1 MIQKLRWLVPA
12 VCLSVSA
19 LAQTDNPVIF
29 TIGDESVTKQE
40 FSDVYTKNNINGQA
54 DFSRKSIED
63 YLDLY
68 INFRLKVKEAY
79 ALRID
84 TMKSLND
91 ELDGYRNQLAQTYL
105 VDKDAENQL
114 VMEAYNRMK
123 KEIHVEHIMV
133 KCDANA
139 SPADTL
145 AAYNKA
151 LDLRKQLLA
160 GKDFNDLAKQVSDDP
175 SAKDNGGDLGYITA
189 LQTVYPFETAAYN
202 TVVGQISQPV
212 RSRFGYHIIK
222 VLDVRDARG
231 QVEVEHIF
239 VKTTKEMNAA
249 QMGKAKQKIDSLYNL
264 VKGGSNFEDVARA
277 NSEDPSSA
285 SNGGLLPE
293 FGAGQM
299 VASFE
304 DAAFSLKNPG
314 DISSPIQSPYGWH
327 IIKLIDKKPLG
338 SFDSLQDQ
346 IRRQVE
352 HEARFDMAKQAY
364 FNDVKKWYAFTENA
378 SGKKAVYNLL
388 DTSFMKGNWNVK
400 STPDLTGIVF
410 TLTDKQYKPETK
422 NFTEADFVNF
432 IQNNQK
438 RVVNLKDKQLMFDEL
453 YKQFTNN
460 SLLDFE
466 QARLEN
472 QYPAFKSLMTEYRNG
487 VLLFE
492 LTDEKVWSRAVK
504 DTTGLLAF
512 YNAHKENYL
521 DSGKANITEYDC
533 KNKDV
538 MRQVEDLRGKGWTDD
553 KIKAKLDKKD
563 TTMLGVQTV
572 LMSKADFPMRMPI
585 QKWKKGAQDT
595 STQDSNREMLSIV
608 NDIESASPRP
618 LDEVRGYVVA
628 DYQDYLEKQWIA
640 DLRQKYPV
648 TVNQPVVDSLIKN

>member
-12 VCLSVSA
+12 VCLSFSA
-19 LAQTDNPVIF
+19 LAQSDNPVIF

-54 DFSRKSIED
+54 DFSRKSIQD

-79 ALRID
+79 ALHLD

-114 VMEAYNRMK
+114 VTEAYNRMK

-133 KCDANA
+133 KCDQNG

-145 AAYNKA
+145 EAYNKA
-151 LDLRKQLLA
+151 MDIRKQLVA
-160 GKDFNDLAKQVSDDP
+160 GKDFNELAKQVSDDP
-175 SAKDNGGDLGYITA
+175 SSKDNGGDLGYITA
-189 LQTVYPFETAAYN
+189 LQTVYPFETVAFN
-202 TVVGQISQPV
+202 TVVGQVSQPV
-212 RSRFGYHIIK
+212 RTRFGYHVIK

-231 QVEVEHIF
+231 QVQVEHIF
-239 VKTTKEMNAA
+239 VKTTK
-249 QMGKAKQKIDSLYNL
+249 QMTAEEQGKAKRKIDSLNTL
-264 VKGGSNFEDVARA
+264 LKSGANFEDVARG

-285 SNGGLLPE
+285 PNGGLLPA

-304 DAAFSLKNPG
+304 QAAFALNNPG
-314 DISSPIQSPYGWH
+314 DVSSPVQSPYGWH
-327 IIKLIDKKPLG
+327 IIKLIERKPLAPL
-338 SFDSLQDQ
+338 DSMQDQ

-352 HEARFDMAKQAY
+352 HEARFDIAKQAY
-364 FNDVKKWYAFTENA
+364 YNDVKKWYSFTENPA
-378 SGKKAVYNLL
+378 GKKVVYGLL
-388 DTSFMKGNWNVK
+388 DSNFVKGDWSIK
-400 STPDLTGIVF
+400 GTPDLTKTIF
-410 TLTDKQYKPETK
+410 SLTDQQYKPETK
-422 NFTEADFVNF
+422 NFTEADFVNY

-438 RVVNLKDKQLMFDEL
+438 RVVNLKDKQLMFDDL

-460 SLLDFE
+460 SLITFAQD
-466 QARLEN
+466 RLEN
-472 QYPAFKSLMTEYRNG
+472 QYPAFKSLMAEYRNG

-504 DTTGLLAF
+504 DTAGLLSF
-512 YNAHKENYL
+512 YKVHKENYL
-521 DSGKANITEYDC
+521 DSGRANITEYDC

-538 MRQVEDLRGKGWTDD
+538 MTQALDLRAKGWTDD
-553 KIKAKLDKKD
+553 KIKAKFDKKD
-563 TTMLGVQTV
+563 STILDVQTV
-572 LMSKADFPMRMPI
+572 LISKTDFALRMPI
-585 QKWKKGAQDT
+585 EKWGKGMADT
-595 STQDSNREMLSIV
+595 TQDDNRVQVTIV
-608 NDIESASPRP
+608 NGIEPPAPRR

-628 DYQDYLEKQWIA
+628 DYQDFLEKQWIA

-648 TVNQPVVDSLIKN
+648 TVIQPAVESLIKK